1 MKEYI
6 LRCML
11 IALLVHRAFL
21 DLSPFR
27 FVCLFVCLFFLRCS
41 LFIFSLTA
49 FYLCLFFFRCVWN
62 SWRLNCAAFTY
73 KPEKRFFCC
82 FGTLLS
88 RLRMWIELA
97 LPAFNNK
104 PNIKIHIQTKAF
116 CVLYICTRWVAFL
129 LLSNIIY
136 IHVPH
141 DTCICSL
148 GVQSLFGCVASLFN
162 CWISLMN
169 DMFFYKISYDK
180 TSGWKSIHIR
190 YILHDSHNIHSQIHK
205 KTYFVF

>member
-1 MKEYI
+1 MYVD
-6 LRCML
+6 C
-11 IALLVHRAFL
+11 IARTPSIFG
-21 DLSPFR
+21 SPHFD
-27 FVCLFVCLFFLRCS
+27 LFVCLFASFFFGVHCLFS
-41 LFIFSLTA
+41 ASLLFISAYFSFVVCGIAGAQTVLLSHTNQKS
-49 FYLCLFFFRCVWN
+49 V
-62 SWRLNCAAFTY
+62 S
-73 KPEKRFFCC
+73 FCC

-148 GVQSLFGCVASLFN
+148 GEQSLFGCVASLFN

-190 YILHDSHNIHSQIHK
+190 YILHDLHNIHSQIHK
-205 KTYFVF
+205 KKTYFVF